1 MDTIIL
7 IQRIIYAEELTLIA
21 NILSSLSSD
30 KVNKLQ
36 NKYNLYW

>member
-7 IQRIIYAEELTLIA
+7 IQRIIEATELTLIVD
-21 NILSSLSSD
+21 ILSSLSCG

-36 NKYNLYW
+36 YKYNLY

>member
-7 IQRIIYAEELTLIA
+7 IQRIINAKELTLIA
-21 NILSSLSSD
+21 GILSSLSSG

-36 NKYNLYW
+36 YKYNLY